1 MELDLG
7 SFDSVKKFAKDLK
20 AVSKK
25 PLDRLVCNAA
35 VYQPALQT
43 VRVVKR
49 VLISLSATIQRTN
62 LAVKFYCNGNVCV
75 IRHIVELIW
84 DSSDDFNR
92 TRLRE
97 QIGCISSA
105 KCRQSAFIQ
114 MRL

>member
-20 AVSKK
+20 VVSKK

-49 VLISLSATIQRTN
+49 ILKSLSETIQRTN
-62 LAVKFYCNGNVCV
+62 LAVKRYCNGNVCV
-75 IRHIVELIW
+75 IRYVMELILE
-84 DSSDDFNR
+84 SCDDFDR
-92 TRLRE
+92 KRLRE
-97 QIGCISSA
+97 QIGRISSA
-105 KCRQSAFIQ
+105 
-114 MRL
+114 